1 MLITKIFNVESAHIV
16 RNCTSERCSHS
27 IHGHSAKIE
36 VTFECKQ
43 LDNAQ
48 MVMDFGL
55 MKDHIKKFVDSM
67 DHAYLLCNKDNEE
80 FQAFIKKACA
90 RYIVLPFNPSAEMLS
105 MFVFWGIKKLLDKT
119 EFMNGEGEVR
129 VYSVKYHET
138 ATGSAT
144 CFRDD
149 LFNLWI
155 SEYDNVIFSDQI
167 QKEWDSMDMSNLFN
181 SKEDEA
187 YFLCPGIEQQIKLK

>member
-1 MLITKIFNVESAHIV
+1 MIITKIFNVESAHIV

-36 VTFECKQ
+36 VSFKCNN

-67 DHAYLLCNKDNEE
+67 DHAYLLCSADKES
-80 FQAFIKKACA
+80 FKTFIHSYCD
-90 RYIVLPFNPSAEMLS
+90 RYITLPFNPSAEMLS
-105 MFVFWGIKKLLDKT
+105 MFVFWGIEKLLKHT
-119 EFMNGEGEVR
+119 EFSNGEGNVE

-144 CFRDD
+144 CFREDME
-149 LFNLWI
+149 NIWKK
-155 SEYDNVIFSDQI
+155 EYEDVRFSQQI
-167 QKEWDSMDMSNLFN
+167 QKEWDSLDMSNLFN
-181 SKEDEA
+181 SKGEEA
-187 YFLCPGIEQQIKLK
+187 YFICPEIEQQIELK